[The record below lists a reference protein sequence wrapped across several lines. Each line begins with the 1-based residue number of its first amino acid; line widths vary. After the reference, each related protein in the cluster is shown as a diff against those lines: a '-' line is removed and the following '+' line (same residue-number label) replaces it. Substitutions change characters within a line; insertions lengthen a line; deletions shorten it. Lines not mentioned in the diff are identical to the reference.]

1 MNKKELENSLITRGI
16 ILLLFLI
23 GSILYACTVDKG
35 KQETTQLP
43 STEEVIPEK
52 SIIKR
57 IQTLDAAKIITID
70 QKGHDVD
77 ITIYWTGVGCA
88 INNTHYPQ
96 ICEKCRVEQGL
107 PPN

>member
-1 MNKKELENSLITRGI
+1 MNKKKLKNSLITRGI
-16 ILLLFLI
+16 ILLLFFV
-23 GSILYACTVDKG
+23 GSILYACTVDK
-35 KQETTQLP
+35 KEQETTQFP
-43 STEEVIPEK
+43 PTKEVIPEK

-57 IQTLDAAKIITID
+57 IQTVDGAKIITID
-70 QKGHDVD
+70 QEGHDVD

-96 ICEKCRVEQGL
+96 ICEKCRAEQGL